1 MRKGNNLKRAVFEIN
16 LKTVPQPT
24 LATIQSSVISVKD
37 TVMITRPEK
46 IKKERGGQNRL
57 EARKKKKH
65 KAKGS

>member
-37 TVMITRPEK
+37 TVIITRREK
-46 IKKERGGQNRL
+46 IKKRKRGSKQAGS
-57 EARKKKKH
+57 KKEKETR
-65 KAKGS
+65 AKGR